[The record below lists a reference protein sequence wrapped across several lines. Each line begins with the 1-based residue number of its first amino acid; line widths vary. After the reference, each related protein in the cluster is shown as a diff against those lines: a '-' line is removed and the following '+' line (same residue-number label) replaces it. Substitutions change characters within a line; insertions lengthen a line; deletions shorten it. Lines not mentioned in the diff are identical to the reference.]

1 MGLELSGS
9 FSLDSL
15 GWAKW
20 NDFYNS
26 EQVTK

>member
-1 MGLELSGS
+1 MGLVLSGS
-9 FSLDSL
+9 FALGGM

>member
-1 MGLELSGS
+1 MVLEFLEVLPGQM
-9 FSLDSL
+9 